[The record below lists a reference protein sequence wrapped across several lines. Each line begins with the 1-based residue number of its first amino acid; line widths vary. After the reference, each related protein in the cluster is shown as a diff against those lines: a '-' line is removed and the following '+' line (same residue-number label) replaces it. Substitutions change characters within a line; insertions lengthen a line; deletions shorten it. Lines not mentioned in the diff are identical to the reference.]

1 MPYSVV
7 EDHPGCDG
15 EPYAVTKDSDGEL
28 MGCHET
34 IADAEAQIAALY
46 ASEQEASERA
56 LRDLLLSFR
65 PPENPEDARR
75 WVDDRSAELGALMA
89 KAAAEITNAVATTY
103 ADTLTAAGDLAVL
116 DALTDT
122 WGAFVTEV
130 VGEYTAGMYLSGSLS
145 AWITGPAADL
155 APEVAAGWVSVVNEA
170 ALSYQATATNRIV
183 GASASMWSDVR
194 ERVVQSVASGS
205 TNEELKAAIED
216 VTGYSEFRADT
227 IGRTEV
233 QAAYS
238 GGEMQGARALGE
250 FGPTHKRW
258 LAALDARTR
267 ETHAMAD
274 GQTVPINEPFDV
286 GGVPMDRPL
295 DPAAP
300 ASEVVNCRCTVELLY
315 PEDVGE

>member
-7 EDHPGCDG
+7 SDHPDCA
-15 EPYAVTKDSDGEL
+15 EPWAVTKDDDGAL

-34 IADAEAQIAALY
+34 REDAEAQIAAIEI
-46 ASEQEASERA
+46 AEAEDESAAAVRA
-56 LRDLLLSFR
+56 LLDSVRT
-65 PPENPEDARR
+65 PPSGPDERRAWVENRAAD
-75 WVDDRSAELGALMA
+75 LGALMA
-89 KAAAEITNAVATTY
+89 SAAAEITQTVAGRY
-103 ADTLTAAGDLAVL
+103 ADSLTAAGDLSAF
-116 DALTDT
+116 DGMETI
-122 WGAFVTEV
+122 WRSFVTEV

-145 AWITGPAADL
+145 AWITAAGREI
-155 APEVAAGWVSVVNEA
+155 APEVAVGWASVVNENA
-170 ALSYQATATNRIV
+170 VAYQQAATNRIV
-183 GASASMWSDVR
+183 GASADIWRD
-194 ERVVQSVASGS
+194 VQSRTVSAIETGMD
-205 TNEELKAAIED
+205 NEALKAAIED

-238 GGEMQGARALGE
+238 GGDLDGARALGE

-267 ETHAMAD
+267 DTHAAAD
-274 GQTVPINEPFDV
+274 GQTVPIAEAFDV

-315 PEDVGE
+315 PDDL